1 MVCDG
6 RVCLCVWRIYR
17 PVCGCVFAS
26 TRRSYERT
34 GATRPR
40 RSIDARSRAG
50 VVCAARHAHLMPH
63 TTTHTRRSIQQIEI
77 NAAAGRAAAGRGTR
91 RDAVTPTGATAT
103 VYCAGAGRGAV
114 R

>member
-1 MVCDG
+1 
-6 RVCLCVWRIYR
+6 
-17 PVCGCVFAS
+17 
-26 TRRSYERT
+26 
-34 GATRPR
+34 
-40 RSIDARSRAG
+40 
-50 VVCAARHAHLMPH
+50 MPH